1 MAYTDVDKKKMY
13 ASVSE
18 DLTNVA
24 VALQDFIDSEASET
38 EPTEEVTFARS
49 TANQIVTLIG
59 NFSVRAKRCET
70 DK

>member
-1 MAYTDVDKKKMY
+1 MAYTDADKKKMY

-49 TANQIVTLIG
+49 TANQIVSLIG
-59 NFSVRAKRCET
+59 NFSIRAKRCE
-70 DK
+70 KE

>member
-59 NFSVRAKRCET
+59 NFSVRAKRCE
-70 DK
+70 KE

>member
-1 MAYTDVDKKKMY
+1 MAYTDADKKKMY

-24 VALQDFIDSEASET
+24 VALQDFIDSETSET

-49 TANQIVTLIG
+49 TANQIVSLIG
-59 NFSVRAKRCET
+59 NFSIRAKRCE
-70 DK
+70 KE